1 MQFISYNSDDDSDD
15 DDDNEGC
22 SESRSRVDDKEN
34 KQRDFIPITEVEA
47 DFIPI
52 TDLDGSDHTA
62 VADLRV
68 AFPTK
73 WSVHDDSD
81 DDSGDNRS
89 NNHSLDQES
98 NADGSNA
105 DHSAVVMNAME
116 LLSSVTSAPKFL
128 SSYRTEQAFVLPT
141 VINTSTSSLHETTV
155 GVVASDHGQHA
166 SMKDQGHA
174 HIKQQ
179 MEANIGGLGGKAS
192 SSAGVQSIAY
202 QTNNRLHS
210 KQKGTQLHPSSS
222 GTNNGDKDS
231 KEITAKVEIERGR
244 SIRNC

>member
-1 MQFISYNSDDDSDD
+1 MQFISYNSDDDGDD

-34 KQRDFIPITEVEA
+34 KQRDFIPIT
-47 DFIPI
+47 
-52 TDLDGSDHTA
+52 DLDESDHTA

-81 DDSGDNRS
+81 DDSGDDRS
-89 NNHSLDQES
+89 NNHSLNQES

-141 VINTSTSSLHETTV
+141 VINTPTSSLHETTV

-179 MEANIGGLGGKAS
+179 MVATMGGLGGKAS
-192 SSAGVQSIAY
+192 SSTDVQSIAY

-210 KQKGTQLHPSSS
+210 KQKGTHLHPSSS
-222 GTNNGDKDS
+222 GTSNGDKDS

-244 SIRNC
+244 SIRDC